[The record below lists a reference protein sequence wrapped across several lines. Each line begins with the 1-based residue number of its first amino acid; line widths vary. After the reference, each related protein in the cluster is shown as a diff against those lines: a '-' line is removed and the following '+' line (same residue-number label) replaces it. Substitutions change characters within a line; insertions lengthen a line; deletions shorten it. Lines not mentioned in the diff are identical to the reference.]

1 MATLES
7 RLRLLEQS
15 SGQTEPLV
23 IYAPDGEG
31 TTELAELVAEAVQA
45 GRAVVLASRHDAEL

>member
-15 SGQTEPLV
+15 SRQTEPLV
-23 IYAPDGEG
+23 IYAPDGEVPV
-31 TTELAELVAEAVQA
+31 ELAEMVAEAGQA
-45 GRAVVLASRHDAEL
+45 GRAVVLAGRHDAEF